1 MKVVLSLLLLQILDF
16 CSGVVMLLTC
26 CKERT
31 LMYYVYAEVCPH
43 FHRAGE
49 VRRPATTSTMAQKV
63 QK

>member
-1 MKVVLSLLLLQILDF
+1 
-16 CSGVVMLLTC
+16 MLLTC

-43 FHRAGE
+43 FHRPGE

>member
-1 MKVVLSLLLLQILDF
+1 
-16 CSGVVMLLTC
+16 MLLTY

-31 LMYYVYAEVCPH
+31 LMYYVYVEACPH
-43 FHRAGE
+43 FYRAGE